1 MMNAGC
7 LRQGWLVSAV
17 VLSGVLAVDAIRGHS
32 SVRLWATLSRLESCA
47 ASWMRGSEQIAPRVH
62 AGAPRIATPG
72 ISLASLVVAL
82 TGPQAL
88 AAVAPE
94 VRHNLWLQRVFP
106 AAEGWST
113 PFSSSNVANVEHL
126 LKVDPSLV
134 ILWRSGKSAA
144 ERLRRL
150 NLPVIEV
157 SYSTPQEMIGATRVI
172 ADALGPAARQRAEAL
187 IAFYQRAL
195 AEVAAQVH
203 SLQECDK
210 PKVYYAGISLRHT
223 EGQNSMVDAWISSA
237 GGVNVAAAAGYQ
249 KNVEVSVEQVLSWD
263 PDVVITLDAHE
274 RDLFLSD
281 ARWSTMKAVVMR
293 RVYACPKGVNSWCTR
308 AAEASLQVLW
318 AAKVLHPRLFQ
329 SLEVGRSVRAFY
341 AEFYGYVLNDSELQN
356 VVNGLPPP
364 PTRHPQ

>member
-1 MMNAGC
+1 MNTGRPRH
-7 LRQGWLVSAV
+7 LWLVPAI
-17 VLSGVLAVDAIRGHS
+17 VLMGALGVSTTRGCHPAG
-32 SVRLWATLSRLESCA
+32 RLDVFSRLEVKSA
-47 ASWMRGSEQIAPRVH
+47 PWMGSTKPSARRIQV
-62 AGAPRIATPG
+62 GARRIATPG

-82 TGPQAL
+82 TGPQSL

-106 AAEGWST
+106 AAESWST
-113 PFSSSNVANVEHL
+113 PFSSSNVANVELL

-134 ILWRSGKSAA
+134 ILWRSGKAVA

-150 NLPVIEV
+150 NLPVVEV

-172 ADALGPAARQRAEAL
+172 ADALGPEARQRAEAL

-195 AEVAAQVH
+195 AEVAAQTH
-203 SLQECDK
+203 SLQECAK
-210 PKVYYAGISLRHT
+210 PRVYYAGISPRHT

-274 RDLFLSD
+274 RDVFLSD
-281 ARWSTMKAVVMR
+281 ARWSPMKAVVTR

-318 AAKVLHPRLFQ
+318 AAKILHPRLFQ
-329 SLEVGRSVRAFY
+329 SLEVGRNVRAFY
-341 AEFYGYVLNDSELQN
+341 AEFYGYVLDDSELQN

-364 PTRHPQ
+364 STRHPQ